1 MKADPAK
8 NKFYQIVRNPVTF
21 RLFLFRKLPA
31 AFFSGIKV
39 VHMEDDSC
47 SVSVPFKWF
56 TQNPFRSIYFA
67 CLSMAAEMSTGIL
80 AMSAVYGQTRKVS
93 MLVVGIEATFY
104 KKAKGTTTFTCKDG
118 IMIKNAI
125 QEALYDDTP
134 QTVKANSSGFVPDNE
149 LVADFWIT
157 WSFKAK
163 K

>member
-1 MKADPAK
+1 MKVDPAK

-39 VHMEDDSC
+39 VHLADDGC
-47 SVSVPFKWF
+47 VVSVPFKRI
-56 TQNPFRSIYFA
+56 TKNPFQSIYFA

-80 AMSAVYGQTRKVS
+80 AMATVYGQTQKVS
-93 MLVVGIEATFY
+93 MLVVGIEAKFY
-104 KKAKGTTTFTCKDG
+104 KKAKGTITFTCKDG

-125 QEALYDDTP
+125 QEALQDDTP
-134 QTVKANSSGFVPDNE
+134 QTVKANSSGFGPEHE